1 MSALP
6 PKADIGTQSRNV
18 RFRPE
23 TYTTPDDGHIL
34 RKDLRG
40 RCENARTLLE
50 GSRCHIGVAPVGQDR
65 GRRRGH
71 ADQRG
76 WRQAGARQDYTKET
90 GNQVKYAVGSPLI
103 VSKRLADAEV
113 FDVIVQSAPA
123 MDDYAKL
130 GGVNVDARVRVA
142 RGGIGMAIR
151 KDAIPPDISTLDA
164 FKKAI
169 MDAKSIAMTD
179 TAMPNGSGILTQL
192 IFNDAGVMDAIK
204 SKIKVVGLDPGQE
217 QIAKGEIEIGFFN
230 ISEIRSFV
238 KFAGA
243 VPGSL
248 QKYTNYDAAVT
259 TKSTATQAAAAL
271 VRMIASPTSAVHWKS
286 AGMEPAH

>member
-1 MSALP
+1 MTGILCGRTFAGDAKMRVPCWKAVAAISALLLLVRI
-6 PKADIGTQSRNV
+6 ADAAEV
-18 RFRPE
+18 
-23 TYTTPDDGHIL
+23 
-34 RKDLRG
+34 
-40 RCENARTLLE
+40 TLISV
-50 GSRCHIGVAPVGQDR
+50 GGVK
-65 GRRRGH
+65 
-71 ADQRG
+71 
-76 WRQAGARQDYTKET
+76 QALDKIVTDYTKET

-123 MDDYAKL
+123 MDNYAKL
-130 GGVNVDARVRVA
+130 GGVNVDTRVRVA

-164 FKKAI
+164 FKKAL

-192 IFNDAGVMDAIK
+192 IVNDAGVMEAIK

-230 ISEIRSFV
+230 ISEIRPFV

-271 VRMIASPTSAVHWKS
+271 VRMIASPTSAEHWKS